1 MSAKLRKTL
10 DLYRLEDR
18 VLFDASIASAV
29 ENADV
34 LQNVSEGVDG
44 GDVVDNDVDP
54 VENEDLV
61 PVILP
66 PDAENT
72 VAAEENNAENM
83 VPVSFDPNVEITVLE
98 SFEPMVKFEDYIV
111 LTIFFP

>member
-34 LQNVSEGVDG
+34 LQNVSEGDDG
-44 GDVVDNDVDP
+44 GDVVDK
-54 VENEDLV
+54 L
-61 PVILP
+61 
-66 PDAENT
+66 
-72 VAAEENNAENM
+72 
-83 VPVSFDPNVEITVLE
+83 F
-98 SFEPMVKFEDYIV
+98 
-111 LTIFFP
+111 